1 MNRPSSPLP
10 RAAAGLFLLALSL
23 LPAGSLSLGGPG
35 AHAAVY
41 FLLLALAGLA
51 LGLLFLSG
59 LDRDRLLAALLPV
72 GLALFLRALLL
83 DYQSQ
88 DYQVFLSQWAA
99 AFRDNGGFAAVK
111 LPIGNYNAPYLYFLA
126 AISYLPIPDLYL
138 IKLFSV
144 LFDVVLAWGGFRLV
158 GQLCPGDRDRP
169 LLCFC
174 VLLLLPTAVVN
185 GAFWG
190 QCDALYGA
198 LVVHALACAL
208 EKRPCAS
215 LALLGVAFSFKLQ
228 TVFVLPLWGALVLL
242 GWAPLRAL
250 LCFPAAYAATC
261 VPALLLGKPL
271 GDILGVYFG
280 QAAEYAGYLNLNA
293 PNLYAFLPHGAQV
306 DTAVLSRLGIAA
318 ALVLALAVAAL
329 LWLRRRQA
337 DGRALLPSGTSSW
350 PTCSA
355 RPWPAPSPPWP
366 PSPCWSS
373 CPPSAPTWWCCGRRT
388 PASSPWA
395 GSSTPCCARGPSCWG
410 PWSSPPPPWPSGC
423 SAGRGNSDDTAR
435 PPEIRWARR
444 VLPHSINKYRGQ
456 FPEARTP
463 KPLTSTSPSTG
474 RMR

>member
-1 MNRPSSPLP
+1 MNRSTALP
-10 RAAAGLFLLALSL
+10 WAGAGLFLLGLGL
-23 LPAGSLSLGGPG
+23 LPAGALSLGGPA
-35 AHAAVY
+35 AHTAVY
-41 FLLLALAGLA
+41 LLLLALAGLA
-51 LGLLFLSG
+51 LWLLRRLGLG
-59 LDRDRLLAALLPV
+59 REQMLAALLPI
-72 GLALFLRALLL
+72 GLAVFLRALLL
-83 DYQSQ
+83 DYQSA
-88 DYQVFLSQWAA
+88 DYQMFLSQWAA
-99 AFRDNGGFAAVK
+99 TFRDSGGFAAVK

-126 AISYLPIPDLYL
+126 AISYLPLPDLYL

-174 VLLLLPTAVVN
+174 VLLLLPTAVAN

-306 DTAVLSRLGIAA
+306 DTAALSRLGIAA

-337 DGRALLPSGTSSW
+337 DGQALLLAAVLLAVGVPFL
-350 PTCSA
+350 
-355 RPWPAPSPPWP
+355 
-366 PSPCWSS
+366 
-373 CPPSAPTWWCCGRRT
+373 
-388 PASSPWA
+388 
-395 GSSTPCCARGPSCWG
+395 
-410 PWSSPPPPWPSGC
+410 
-423 SAGRGNSDDTAR
+423 
-435 PPEIRWARR
+435 
-444 VLPHSINKYRGQ
+444 LPHMHERYFFLADVLSAALACALPALAPIALLVQLSSFGAYLVVLR
-456 FPEARTP
+456 EAYTCIV
-463 KPLTSTSPSTG
+463 PLGGKLYPMLCEGSLMLGALVLTAAALALRLFRRKGEP
-474 RMR
+474 R

>member
-126 AISYLPIPDLYL
+126 AISYLPLPDLYL

-174 VLLLLPTAVVN
+174 VLLLLPTAVAN

-280 QAAEYAGYLNLNA
+280 QAEEYADYLNLNA
-293 PNLYAFLPHGAQV
+293 PNLYAFLPHEAQV
-306 DTAVLSRLGIAA
+306 DTALAARLGIAA
-318 ALVLALAVAAL
+318 AFALALAVTAL

-337 DGRALLPSGTSSW
+337 DGRALLLAAVLLAVGVPFL
-350 PTCSA
+350 
-355 RPWPAPSPPWP
+355 
-366 PSPCWSS
+366 
-373 CPPSAPTWWCCGRRT
+373 
-388 PASSPWA
+388 
-395 GSSTPCCARGPSCWG
+395 
-410 PWSSPPPPWPSGC
+410 
-423 SAGRGNSDDTAR
+423 
-435 PPEIRWARR
+435 
-444 VLPHSINKYRGQ
+444 LPHMHERYFFLADVLSAALACALPALAPIALLVQLSSFGAYLVVLR
-456 FPEARTP
+456 EAYTCIV
-463 KPLTSTSPSTG
+463 PLGGKLYPMLCEGSLMLGALVLTAAALALRLFRRKGEP
-474 RMR
+474 R